1 MTILDTNIL
10 IEILKNNQ
18 QTIKQVGLLESHLQV
33 SVISAMELLYGARNK
48 QELLKLQQFL
58 ELFEVLHIDNGI
70 SKKALKLIL
79 EYSKSH
85 ALDIPDGL
93 IAATCI
99 QHKLSFLTYNFKDF
113 RFIPELD
120 LMKLN

>member
-18 QTIKQVGLLESHLQV
+18 QTIEQVSLLESHLQV

-58 ELFEVLHIDNGI
+58 ELFEVLHIDNDI
-70 SKKALKLIL
+70 SKKALKLIQAH
-79 EYSKSH
+79 SKSH
-85 ALDIPDGL
+85 TLDIPDGL

-99 QHKLSFLTYNFKDF
+99 QQKLPFLTYNFKNF
-113 RFIPELD
+113 RFIPALD
-120 LMKLN
+120 LVKLN